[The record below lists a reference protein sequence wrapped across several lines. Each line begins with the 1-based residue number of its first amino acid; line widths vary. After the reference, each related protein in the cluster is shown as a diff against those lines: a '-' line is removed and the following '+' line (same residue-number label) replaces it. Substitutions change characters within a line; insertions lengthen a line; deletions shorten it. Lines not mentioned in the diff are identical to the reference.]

1 MAGMYNVGREQAA
14 KMLGVSTRTIDRY
27 VKSGKISYKKVANKV
42 LLSREEIQTMKQD
55 FDALHQQVNTE
66 VVSASTSSETKQADT
81 SSRKIAVKSSV
92 DLDEKLDK
100 FYHIF
105 NEKDKMIEDKNQ
117 IIFMLQ
123 RRIGELE
130 TKLQTMVALPDYT
143 KEKQDALLEKRKLE
157 NKVAELTNTVKNER
171 VKSLLFISIA
181 LVFILLAVFY
191 VFKY

>member
-1 MAGMYNVGREQAA
+1 MYNVGREQAA